1 MFICLIGRSFAI
13 RIPKQK
19 KDYSI
24 YRELAVE
31 NEKLMRL
38 RRNNLA
44 LKRNC
49 LGLPDNDDREDNK
62 EEDNNDD
69 SDSSSSSSKNTPKNN
84 ENPDHMSL
92 NSSCDIG
99 K

>member
-1 MFICLIGRSFAI
+1 M
-13 RIPKQK
+13 
-19 KDYSI
+19 
-24 YRELAVE
+24 E

-38 RRNNLA
+38 RKNNLA

-49 LGLPDNDDREDNK
+49 LGLPDDDDHKDNNED
-62 EEDNNDD
+62 NDD

-84 ENPDHMSL
+84 ENPDHISL